1 MYLPVA
7 VTGIF
12 GQSPVSCLPVACYK
26 LSSYASI
33 LDALVL
39 EKGPCVIA
47 CSMTDCFCTVV
58 PMSGMH
64 VGKAPCPMEPVH
76 NSV

>member
-7 VTGIF
+7 VAGIL
-12 GQSPVSCLPVACYK
+12 GQTPVSCLPVACYK

-39 EKGPCVIA
+39 EKGPCI
-47 CSMTDCFCTVV
+47 
-58 PMSGMH
+58 
-64 VGKAPCPMEPVH
+64 VH
-76 NSV
+76 AA

>member
-12 GQSPVSCLPVACYK
+12 GQTPVSCLLVACYK

-39 EKGPCVIA
+39 EKGPCI
-47 CSMTDCFCTVV
+47 
-58 PMSGMH
+58 
-64 VGKAPCPMEPVH
+64 VH
-76 NSV
+76 AA

>member
-1 MYLPVA
+1 MDLPVA

-12 GQSPVSCLPVACYK
+12 GQTPVSCLLVACYK

-39 EKGPCVIA
+39 EKGPCI
-47 CSMTDCFCTVV
+47 
-58 PMSGMH
+58 
-64 VGKAPCPMEPVH
+64 VH
-76 NSV
+76 AA